1 MDVNGA
7 VVVINT
13 SARNLEEKKHLRI
26 LVRTGRVLPDSFSG
40 APDFDEILADFPPSP
55 PGY

>member
-1 MDVNGA
+1 MNGA

-13 SARNLEEKKHLRI
+13 SARNLEEKKQLRI

-40 APDFDEILADFPPSP
+40 APDFAEILADFPPSP